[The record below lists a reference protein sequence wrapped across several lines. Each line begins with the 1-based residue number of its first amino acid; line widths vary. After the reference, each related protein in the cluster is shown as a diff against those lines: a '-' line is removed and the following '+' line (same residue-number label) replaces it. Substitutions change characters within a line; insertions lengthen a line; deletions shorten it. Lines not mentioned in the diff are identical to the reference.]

1 MREALAGLTT
11 RGRCFLAAG
20 IAASLTSLIL
30 GQGDL
35 LRVAVL
41 LAALPLV
48 SAALVSR
55 TRYRLAC
62 TRRLAP
68 GRVAAGDETRVI
80 LRFEN
85 VSRLPTGLLLLE
97 DRLPYVLGSRPRF
110 MLDRV
115 EPRGSRTVDYPV
127 RAEVRGR
134 YVVGPLT
141 IRLTDPFGMCELVR
155 AFAARDT
162 LVVTPVVQHLPSVA
176 LGGDWAGSGD
186 SRSRSVAAAGEDDVA
201 TREYR
206 HGDDLRRVHW
216 RSTARFGELMVRRE
230 EQPWESH
237 CTLLLD
243 TRASSHRGDG
253 PASSFEWAVSAT
265 ASIGAYAGR
274 AGYTV
279 DLVTDAGAYVAGSGF
294 GSEDGIG
301 GQQAALLDALAAVE
315 PTGAVVLRPAGR
327 VRLGTTDGLL
337 VAILGATTVD
347 EAQELVRAH
356 HRGGS
361 SIAVLLDVAT
371 WRSAKTSRAVLDPD
385 PDAVAAVLRGAG
397 WRVVQA
403 RSGEQLPDLWPAAAK
418 GSQLTFAARGG
429 LS

>member
-1 MREALAGLTT
+1 MREALSGLTT

-41 LAALPLV
+41 LSALPLV
-48 SAALVSR
+48 SAAVVAR

-68 GRVAAGDETRVI
+68 GRVSAGDETRVV

-115 EPRGSRTVDYPV
+115 EPRGTRTVDYPV

-134 YVVGPLT
+134 YSIGPLT
-141 IRLTDPFGMCELVR
+141 IRLSDPFGMCELVR
-155 AFAARDT
+155 SFSARDT
-162 LVVTPVVQHLPSVA
+162 LVVTPVVQRLPAVA

-216 RSTARFGELMVRRE
+216 RSTARYGELMVRRE

-243 TRASSHRGDG
+243 TRESAHRGEG
-253 PASSFEWAVSAT
+253 PASSFEWAVSAA
-265 ASIGAYAGR
+265 ASIGAHAGR

-279 DLVTDAGAYVAGSGF
+279 DLVTDTGVRIAGSGN
-294 GSEDGIG
+294 GTDQGIG
-301 GQQAALLDALAAVE
+301 GQEAALLDALAAVE
-315 PTGAVVLRPAGR
+315 PTGVVALHPNEG
-327 VRLGTTDGLL
+327 VRLGAADGLL
-337 VAILGATTVD
+337 VAVIGATTIE
-347 EAQELVRAH
+347 EAQVLIRAH

-361 SIAVLLDVAT
+361 SVAVVLDVAT
-371 WRSAKTSRAVLDPD
+371 WRSAKSARAILDPD
-385 PDAVAAVLRGAG
+385 VDGVAAVLRGAG
-397 WRVVQA
+397 WRVVLA
-403 RSGEQLPDLWPAAAK
+403 RSGDNLVDLWPAAAR
-418 GSQLTFAARGG
+418 GSQAAFAVKGG
-429 LS
+429 AA

>member
-1 MREALAGLTT
+1 MREALGGLTT

-20 IAASLTSLIL
+20 IAASLTSLLL

-48 SAALVSR
+48 SAAVVAR

-68 GRVAAGDETRVI
+68 GRVAAGDETRVV

-115 EPRGSRTVDYPV
+115 EPRGTRTVDYPV

-141 IRLTDPFGMCELVR
+141 IRLSDPFGMCELVR
-155 AFAARDT
+155 SFSARDL
-162 LVVTPVVQHLPSVA
+162 LVVTPVVQRLPAIA

-216 RSTARFGELMVRRE
+216 RSTARQGELMVRRE

-243 TRASSHRGDG
+243 TRSGAHRGDG
-253 PASSFEWAVSAT
+253 PASSFEWAVSAA
-265 ASIGAYAGR
+265 ASIGAHAGR

-279 DLVTDAGAYVAGSGF
+279 DLVTDNGAQIAGSGA
-294 GSEDGIG
+294 GTAQGIG
-301 GQQAALLDALAAVE
+301 GQEAMLLDALAAVE
-315 PTGAVVLRPAGR
+315 VTGATTLKPGDSLK
-327 VRLGTTDGLL
+327 LGAADGLL
-337 VAILGATTVD
+337 VAVLGATTVD
-347 EAQELVRAH
+347 EAQLLIRAH

-361 SIAVLLDVAT
+361 SVAVVLDVAT
-371 WRSAKTSRAVLDPD
+371 WRSAKSAGSVLDPD
-385 PDAVAAVLRGAG
+385 IDAVAAVLRGAG
-397 WRVVQA
+397 WRVITA
-403 RSGEQLPDLWPAAAK
+403 RSGDQLPELWPAAAR
-418 GSQLTFAARGG
+418 GSQLAFSTAGSLG
-429 LS
+429 

>member
-20 IAASLTSLIL
+20 IAASITSLLL

-35 LRVAVL
+35 LRVAIL

-48 SAALVSR
+48 SAAVVTR

-62 TRRLAP
+62 TRRVEPA
-68 GRVAAGDETRVI
+68 RIAAGDETRVV

-155 AFAARDT
+155 SFNARDT
-162 LVVTPVVQHLPSVA
+162 LVVTPVVQRLPAVA

-216 RSTARFGELMVRRE
+216 KSTARYGEIMVRRE

-243 TRASSHRGDG
+243 TRATAHRGEG
-253 PASSFEWAVSAT
+253 PASSFEWAVSAA
-265 ASIGAYAGR
+265 ASIGGYASR

-279 DLVTDAGAYVAGSGF
+279 DLITDAGTRLAGTALADAGDQE
-294 GSEDGIG
+294 G
-301 GQQAALLDALAAVE
+301 ALLDALAAIE
-315 PTGAVVLRPAGR
+315 PTGVVTMQSPSK
-327 VRLGTTDGLL
+327 LGNADGLI
-337 VAILGATTVD
+337 VAVLGSLSVD
-347 EAQELVRAH
+347 EAEALIRAH

-361 SIAVLLDVAT
+361 SVAVLIDVVT
-371 WRSAKTSRAVLDPD
+371 WRSAKSARAVLDHD
-385 PDAVAAVLRGAG
+385 VNAAAEVFRAAG
-397 WRVVQA
+397 WRVVLA
-403 RSGEQLPDLWPAAAK
+403 RHGDSLPDVWPAAAR
-418 GSQLTFAARGG
+418 GSLLNINVGGAA
-429 LS
+429 